1 MDQGRQECG
10 QMGSPVLSL
19 LCGQPGAVATVRA
32 GLQPGQFP
40 ASDGAVV
47 IQLLVEFLGPPLVAA
62 ANGQPFREAWK
73 ANRWSK

>member
-1 MDQGRQECG
+1 MD
-10 QMGSPVLSL
+10 SPVLSR